1 MIAAVAAMLIPAAGF
16 FAIAVMVLS
25 ALRYGPLVR
34 ALRRELAT
42 CSTTRELRF
51 LVITTSVETADGL
64 PALRPAE
71 QRLAGYQPLHWQ
83 ARRPALRAAA

>member
-1 MIAAVAAMLIPAAGF
+1 MIAAVSAMLIPAAGF

-34 ALRRELAT
+34 SLRQELAE
-42 CSTTRELRF
+42 CDTTREVRF
-51 LVITTSVETADGL
+51 VVITTAVELADGS
-64 PALRPAE
+64 PALRPAA

-83 ARRPALRAAA
+83 ARRPLLRAAA